1 MARRLSN
8 ETKGTLIKKDC
19 MCLSK
24 IFFAS
29 LIPSFLATSF
39 HLFFCLFVRLLVV
52 YIRFLYFLLY
62 GLSPF
67 LTSSRSSL
75 HVCLYCSLFPF
86 LFPSLHI
93 CFFLKVIGD
102 KKGGYTA
109 SILSQPGNLNVLQ
122 EINQVVQVPMKFIHV
137 HRNPFDNIATMLLR
151 TTGSRDAV
159 REEGVKVSKGLYG
172 VFDIID
178 HNALGSIT

>member
-1 MARRLSN
+1 MSFRAFARCLYQVFILPS
-8 ETKGTLIKKDC
+8 LWPFSLPHFISFLPA
-19 MCLSK
+19 CLS
-24 IFFAS
+24 
-29 LIPSFLATSF
+29 L
-39 HLFFCLFVRLLVV
+39 
-52 YIRFLYFLLY
+52 
-62 GLSPF
+62 
-67 LTSSRSSL
+67 
-75 HVCLYCSLFPF
+75 LFPF
-86 LFPSLHI
+86 SLSLSFSTYL
-93 CFFLKVIGD
+93 FFLKVIGD